1 MGDKIEIKGDAIG
14 SAVGAG
20 ASVLAR
26 DIQVFKQAVDQ
37 SSGLDAEMKRV
48 LKEAREAL
56 EQADLSPDD
65 KTDVVENLGKLTAE
79 LEKPEKDAGLVQRY
93 WGRIKEVTPIISS
106 IISSA
111 ASVAKLTGIVP

>member
-14 SAVGAG
+14 SAVGTG

-26 DIQVFKQAVDQ
+26 DIQVFKHAVDQ
-37 SSGLDAEMKRV
+37 SSGLDDELKLV

-56 EQADLSPDD
+56 EQADLSPTD
-65 KTDVVENLGKLTAE
+65 KTDVAENLGKLTAE
-79 LEKPEKDAGLVQRY
+79 LEKPDKDTGLVQRY
-93 WGRIKEVTPIISS
+93 WGRIKEVTPTISS

-111 ASVAKLTGIVP
+111 ASFAKLTGYLP